1 MNLAF
6 LNIGTQEMMF
16 IIVIALLLFGGKK
29 LPELARGL
37 GRGIREFKDASEGI
51 KKEISDQI
59 NNFEKDIDDIKK
71 DIETEPEPSKASGG
85 NAADQPVSQGNEEPD
100 VVVDNSEKS
109 AQSEEKKTPQFT
121 APEGTYQH
129 KPYTPPTSD
138 DYYSYGYK
146 DHFAERDVP
155 SQDSPSTERSDDPS
169 DENRKGTNDDG
180 DVSSDEEKNTQA

>member
-71 DIETEPEPSKASGG
+71 DIDTEPEPSKAPG
-85 NAADQPVSQGNEEPD
+85 AHATDQPVSQGSEETD
-100 VVVDNSEKS
+100 VASDNSEES
-109 AQSEEKKTPQFT
+109 AQSEEKKVPQFT
-121 APEGTYQH
+121 PPEGTYQH

-155 SQDSPSTERSDDPS
+155 SQDNPSTEGEDGTPNESQ
-169 DENRKGTNDDG
+169 KGTQDDG
-180 DVSSDEEKNTQA
+180 EVSPGEEKNTQV